1 MCLLWIGEGMQIF
14 IFFYLPKALNDDWG
28 TPADDVA
35 WIDGDDEPD
44 LMMEILVA
52 EMRLYQVRCF
62 LV

>member
-1 MCLLWIGEGMQIF
+1 MQIF

-44 LMMEILVA
+44 SKIEVLVA
-52 EMRLYQVRCF
+52 EMRRYQVRCF